1 MMTVLPV
8 VSKDGGMSVT
18 QLPTASPETQIYF
31 FMEGI

>member
-18 QLPTASPETQIYF
+18 QLPTASPESQISTF
-31 FMEGI
+31 KNGS